1 MSAHP
6 IDDEQLIAFAN
17 DELAGAAATT
27 VAAHLAGCAVCTQTV
42 ARFRLVRATV
52 AADER
57 DAPPAATLSRAK
69 ALFRARR
76 PATITAPLAALRR
89 VVAQLTFDSRAAFG
103 PALAGVRGAGASAG
117 ASYHLAYTSDLA
129 DVDLQVDRLANG
141 EAGRWQVLGQVA
153 PTEDVTDASS
163 VRVSLATAG
172 SDVPLVETATDE
184 VGMFVVEALAG
195 RYDVLLQLTNRLLVL
210 AGVQIG

>member
-6 IDDEQLIAFAN
+6 IDDEQLLAFAN
-17 DELAGAAATT
+17 DELAPATAT
-27 VAAHLAGCAVCTQTV
+27 VVAAHLVGCAACTETV

-52 AADER
+52 IEGER
-57 DAPPAATLSRAK
+57 IAPPAATLDRAK

-76 PATITAPLAALRR
+76 PATAAPLAALRR
-89 VVAQLTFDSRAAFG
+89 VVAQLSFDSRTAFG
-103 PALAGVRGAGASAG
+103 PGLAGVRGAGAAG
-117 ASYHLAYTSDLA
+117 AGYQLAYTSDLA
-129 DVDLQVDRLANG
+129 DVDLQVDRVTNG
-141 EAGRWQVLGQVA
+141 DADRWQVLGQVA
-153 PTEDVTDASS
+153 PTEDVADASS
-163 VRVSLATAG
+163 VRVSLASAG